1 MPTLLANRRM
11 DPALR
16 ARVEASVRGERA
28 SAGRG
33 LSPRAVV
40 VVRAAVVLAIA
51 AAVGVLAVGRRRD
64 GERFDREKGAVVA
77 ALRAER
83 ATLGDADRSAVARVH
98 AALVGL
104 GGDYPGDAIDASLRS
119 RAALD
124 AHLARPAVWVR
135 GPIAAF
141 GSSAGISRAAAE
153 SAHNPLLFCL
163 VDPPASRAERSV
175 LGKVRAA
182 RAPGVFEERAPAAR
196 RLGDAEHALAILSPA
211 FETKV
216 LAAGDQRELSVRKAE
231 MDRIPLARARSA
243 LRASIVIAAADE
255 DGAPGT
261 PAELDGERPHDVRL
275 VIVDLDAG
283 HVLVR
288 LRRRVEPSE
297 WSQGARAEH
306 AIGLDGCAFAFA
318 AREAITASR

>member
-28 SAGRG
+28 AAGRS

-40 VVRAAVVLAIA
+40 VVRVAVVLAIA
-51 AAVGVLAVGRRRD
+51 SAVGVLGLARRRD

-77 ALRAER
+77 TLRAER
-83 ATLGDADRSAVARVH
+83 AGLTDADRAAVSRVH

-104 GGDYPGDAIDASLRS
+104 GGDYPGDTIDASLRS

-124 AHLARPAVWVR
+124 ALLARPAVWVR

-141 GSSAGISRAAAE
+141 ASSGGISKAAAE
-153 SAHNPLLFCL
+153 SARDPLLFCL

-182 RAPGVFEERAPAAR
+182 RAPGVFEERAPSTR
-196 RLGDAEHALAILSPA
+196 RLGDAEHALAVLSPA

-216 LAAGDQRELSVRKAE
+216 LAAGNQFVVVAVADKVCRKFSAL
-231 MDRIPLARARSA
+231 RSALTSARAR
-243 LRASIVIAAADE
+243 
-255 DGAPGT
+255 
-261 PAELDGERPHDVRL
+261 PA
-275 VIVDLDAG
+275 
-283 HVLVR
+283 
-288 LRRRVEPSE
+288 
-297 WSQGARAEH
+297 
-306 AIGLDGCAFAFA
+306 
-318 AREAITASR
+318 T